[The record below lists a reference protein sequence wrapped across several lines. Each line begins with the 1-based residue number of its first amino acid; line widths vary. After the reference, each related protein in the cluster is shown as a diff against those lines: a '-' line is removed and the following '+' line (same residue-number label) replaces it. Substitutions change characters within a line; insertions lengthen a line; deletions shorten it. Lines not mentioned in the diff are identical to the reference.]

1 MLCMYALFG
10 SGLGTDNLVK
20 SKNQSNELSGENSPY
35 LIQHAT
41 NPVHWMPWSDRAFNR
56 AKTENKPIFLSI
68 GYSTCHWCHVMAH
81 ESFENRE
88 IAEILNRDFV
98 CIKVDR
104 EERPDVDRL
113 YMSFVQ
119 ATTGG
124 GGWPMSVWLTPDLK
138 PFFGGTYF
146 PPVDKFGRPGFG
158 TLLERISAA
167 WRDDQPRILKGAADT
182 LAALRDH
189 SKASAQGDPSVASS
203 PANPTQIFDTAMQT
217 LIQQY
222 DEEHGGFGSAPKFPR
237 PATLNFLLRFA
248 SEKPSGEKDA
258 QIAAGMAL
266 QTLRKMAAGGMHDQL
281 GGGFHRYSV
290 DRFWHVPHY
299 EKMLYDQA
307 QLVCTNLDAYQLS
320 GAAEFA
326 AFARKTLDYVQSGMT
341 DVSGGFH
348 SAEDAD
354 SLFESGKP
362 EHGEGA
368 YYVWSREEIQRLLG
382 ADSDLFSAIFGVETE
397 GNSPRG
403 SDPHGEL
410 KGKNTLIRRIS
421 NGDAAARF
429 ALAEGEVESRLSRCV
444 NTLLAARSKRPK
456 PHRDDKI
463 LTSWNGLMISAF
475 ARGANVLSEPRY
487 LTAARNAAL
496 LIKERMFA
504 NGVLYRSYRGGRGS
518 VEGFAED
525 YAFLIQGL
533 LDLYQADFDIG
544 WLQWALTLQTTQD
557 RLFWDSEGGGYFSNS
572 ASDASVLIRLKE
584 EHDSAEPAASSISAR
599 NLRRIANLM
608 GSEDAHARATSTI
621 HAFEPLLAQSPT
633 SMPQM
638 LCNMLPG
645 ASNPRQIVI
654 AGDLSNPETQALL
667 AAARAPYLGDA
678 LILHAC
684 HEAKAA
690 GLGGKFAS
698 IADMKPIKGKAA
710 AYVCENFSCK
720 APVTDAKA
728 LDVLLRSGNK

>member
-1 MLCMYALFG
+1 M
-10 SGLGTDNLVK
+10 K
-20 SKNQSNELSGENSPY
+20 SKNQSNELSGEKSPY

-41 NPVHWMPWSDRAFNR
+41 NPVHWMPWGEGAFNR

-81 ESFENRE
+81 ESFENHD
-88 IAEILNRDFV
+88 IAEILNREFV

-158 TLLERISAA
+158 TLLERITAA
-167 WRDDQPRILKGAADT
+167 WRDDQPRILEGAADT
-182 LAALRDH
+182 LAALQARAKI
-189 SKASAQGDPSVASS
+189 STPGTLSTT
-203 PANPTQIFDTAMQT
+203 ANPVDPKRIFETAMQT
-217 LIQQY
+217 LIRQY

-266 QTLRKMAAGGMHDQL
+266 ETLRKMAAGGLHDQL

-320 GAAEFA
+320 GSPEFA
-326 AFARKTLDYVQSGMT
+326 AIARKTLDYVQSEMT
-341 DVSGGFH
+341 DLNGGFH

-368 YYVWSREEIQRLLG
+368 YYVWTREEIQRFLG
-382 ADSDLFSAIFGVETE
+382 EDSEVFSAIFGVETE

-410 KGKNTLIRRIS
+410 KGKNTLIRRLS
-421 NGDAAARF
+421 NADAATRF
-429 ALAEGEVESRLSRCV
+429 AIGEAELESRLYRCM
-444 NTLLAARSKRPK
+444 NKLLEVRSKRPK

-475 ARGANVLSEPRY
+475 ARGANALLEPRY
-487 LTAARNAAL
+487 VATARRAAL

-504 NGVLYRSYRGGRGS
+504 DGVLYRSYRGGRGA

-533 LDLYQADFDIG
+533 LDLYQADFEIG
-544 WLQWALTLQTTQD
+544 WLQWALDLQATQD
-557 RLFWDSEGGGYFSNS
+557 RHFWDPADGGYFSSS
-572 ASDASVLIRLKE
+572 AGDPSVLIRLKE
-584 EHDSAEPAASSISAR
+584 DHDSAEPAASSISAR
-599 NLRRIANLM
+599 NLRRIANLT
-608 GSEDAHARATSTI
+608 GSEDARIRAESTI

-638 LCNMLPG
+638 LCNLMPS
-645 ASNPRQIVI
+645 ASSPRQIVI
-654 AGDLSNPETQALL
+654 AGDLSSPDTQALL

-678 LILHAC
+678 LVLHAC
-684 HEAKAA
+684 DGAKAA
-690 GLGGKFAS
+690 GLGEKFGT
-698 IADMKPIKGKAA
+698 IAGMKPIGGKAA
-710 AYVCENFSCK
+710 AYVCENFTCK
-720 APVTDAKA
+720 APVTEAKELDA
-728 LDVLLRSGNK
+728 LLKTGSN

>member
-1 MLCMYALFG
+1 MYALFE
-10 SGLGTDNLVK
+10 SALGTDNIVK
-20 SKNQSNELSGENSPY
+20 SKNQSNELYEEKSPY

-41 NPVHWMPWSDRAFNR
+41 NPVHWMPWGERAFQR

-81 ESFENRE
+81 ESFENSE

-124 GGWPMSVWLTPDLK
+124 GGWPMSVWLTPELK

-158 TLLERISAA
+158 TLLERIAAA
-167 WRDDQPRILKGAADT
+167 WRSDQPRILQGADET
-182 LAALRDH
+182 LAALQART
-189 SKASAQGDPSVASS
+189 STSVPQTPETLSS
-203 PANPTQIFDTAMQT
+203 PADAKRIFDTAIQT
-217 LIQQY
+217 LIRQY
-222 DEEHGGFGSAPKFPR
+222 DEENGGFGSAPKFPR

-248 SEKPSGEKDA
+248 SEKPSGERDA

-266 QTLRKMAAGGMHDQL
+266 QTLRKMAAGGIHDQL

-320 GAAEFA
+320 GSPEFA
-326 AFARKTLDYVQSGMT
+326 AIARKTLDYIQSEMT
-341 DVSGGFH
+341 DVTGGFH

-368 YYVWSREEIQRLLG
+368 YYVWTREEIQRLLG
-382 ADSDLFSAIFGVETE
+382 KDSELFNAVFGVETD
-397 GNSPRG
+397 GNSPKG

-410 KGKNTLIRRIS
+410 KGKNTLLRRIS
-421 NGDAAARF
+421 NADAATRF
-429 ALAEGEVESRLSRCV
+429 AIGEAEVDSVMNRCEKILLEARLS
-444 NTLLAARSKRPK
+444 RPK

-475 ARGANVLSEPRY
+475 ARGANVLAQPRY
-487 LTAARNAAL
+487 MAAARKAAL
-496 LIKERMFA
+496 LIKERMYSK
-504 NGVLYRSYRGGRGS
+504 GVLYRSYRGGRGS

-533 LDLYQADFDIG
+533 LDLYQADFEIA
-544 WLQWALTLQTTQD
+544 WLQWALDLQAAQD
-557 RLFWDSEGGGYFSNS
+557 RLFWDSADGGYFSS
-572 ASDASVLIRLKE
+572 STGDASVLIRLKE
-584 EHDSAEPAASSISAR
+584 DHDSAEPAASSISAR
-599 NLRRIANLM
+599 NLRRIFNLA
-608 GSEDAHARATSTI
+608 GAEDAQARAESTI
-621 HAFEPLLAQSPT
+621 RAFEPVLAQSPT
-633 SMPQM
+633 LMPQM
-638 LCNMLPG
+638 LCNIMPSAG
-645 ASNPRQIVI
+645 NPRQIVI
-654 AGDLSNPETQALL
+654 AGELSNPDTQALL

-698 IADMKPIKGKAA
+698 IADMEPIGGKAA
-710 AYVCENFSCK
+710 AYVCENFTCK
-720 APVTDAKA
+720 APVTDAKE
-728 LDVLLRSGNK
+728 LDALLRAGGK

>member
-1 MLCMYALFG
+1 MYALFG
-10 SGLGTDNLVK
+10 SALGTDNIVK
-20 SKNQSNELSGENSPY
+20 SKSQSNELYSEKSPY

-41 NPVHWMPWSDRAFNR
+41 NPVHWMPWGEGAFNR
-56 AKTENKPIFLSI
+56 AKAENKPIFLSI

-81 ESFENRE
+81 ESFENRD

-158 TLLERISAA
+158 TLLERIATA
-167 WRDDQPRILKGAADT
+167 WRNDQPRILQGAAET
-182 LAALRDH
+182 LAALQTR
-189 SKASAQGDPSVASS
+189 SKTSPPSASATAGSLADAKR
-203 PANPTQIFDTAMQT
+203 IFDTAMQT
-217 LIQQY
+217 LIRQY

-266 QTLRKMAAGGMHDQL
+266 QTLRKMAAGGMNDQL

-320 GAAEFA
+320 GSAEFA
-326 AFARKTLDYVQSGMT
+326 AIARKTLDYVQSEMT
-341 DVSGGFH
+341 DASGGFH

-368 YYVWSREEIQRLLG
+368 YYVWTREEIQNLLG
-382 ADSDLFSAIFGVETE
+382 EDSELFSAIFGIEAE
-397 GNSPRG
+397 GNAPRG

-410 KGKNTLIRRIS
+410 KGKNTLIRKIS
-421 NGDAAARF
+421 NADAAAR
-429 ALAEGEVESRLSRCV
+429 LAIGEAEVESRLSRCT
-444 NTLLAARSKRPK
+444 NRLLEARSKRPK

-475 ARGANVLSEPRY
+475 ARGANALSEPRY
-487 LTAARNAAL
+487 LAAARKAAL
-496 LIKERMFA
+496 MIKERLFSD
-504 NGVLYRSYRGGRGS
+504 GRLYRSYRGGRGS

-533 LDLYQADFDIG
+533 LDLYQADFEVG
-544 WLQWALTLQTTQD
+544 WLQWALSLQATQD
-557 RLFWDSEGGGYFSNS
+557 RLFWDSDEGGYFSS
-572 ASDASVLIRLKE
+572 SEGDASVLIRLKE
-584 EHDSAEPAASSISAR
+584 DHDSAEPAASSIAVR
-599 NLRRIANLM
+599 NLRRIANLT
-608 GSEDAHARATSTI
+608 GAEDTHVRVESTI
-621 HAFEPLLAQSPT
+621 HSFEPLLTQSPT

-638 LCNMLPG
+638 LCNIMPS

-654 AGDLSNPETQALL
+654 AGDPSSPDTQALL
-667 AAARAPYLGDA
+667 AAARAPFLGDT

-684 HEAKAA
+684 HGAKDA

-698 IADMKPIKGKAA
+698 IADMKPVDGKAA
-710 AYVCENFSCK
+710 AYVCENFTCK
-720 APVTDAKA
+720 APVTNAKDLDA
-728 LDVLLRSGNK
+728 LLRRESK

>member
-1 MLCMYALFG
+1 MYALFG
-10 SGLGTDNLVK
+10 HALGTDNIVK
-20 SKNQSNELSGENSPY
+20 SKNQSNELSEEKSPY
-35 LIQHAT
+35 LIQHST
-41 NPVHWMPWSDRAFNR
+41 NPVHWMPWGEGAFNR

-81 ESFENRE
+81 ESFENSD

-146 PPVDKFGRPGFG
+146 PPTDKFGRPGFG
-158 TLLERISAA
+158 TLLERITAA
-167 WRDDQPRILKGAADT
+167 WRDDQPRILEGAADT
-182 LAALRDH
+182 LAALQAR
-189 SKASAQGDPSVASS
+189 SKLSTPGTLSKT
-203 PANPTQIFDTAMQT
+203 ANPSDRKRIFEAAMQT
-217 LIQQY
+217 LIRQY
-222 DEEHGGFGSAPKFPR
+222 DEEHGGFGGAPKFPR

-248 SEKPSGEKDA
+248 SEKPTGEKDA

-266 QTLRKMAAGGMHDQL
+266 QTLRKMAEGGMHDQL

-290 DRFWHVPHY
+290 DRYWHVPHY

-320 GAAEFA
+320 GFPEFA
-326 AFARKTLDYVQSGMT
+326 TIARKTLDYVQSEMT
-341 DVSGGFH
+341 DLSGGFH

-368 YYVWSREEIQRLLG
+368 YYVWTLEEIQSLLG
-382 ADSDLFSAIFGVETE
+382 EDSELFSAIFGVHAD

-410 KGKNTLIRRIS
+410 KGKNTLIRSTS
-421 NGDAAARF
+421 NADAAKRF
-429 ALAEGEVESRLSRCV
+429 AIRESEIDARMNRCFKV
-444 NTLLAARSKRPK
+444 LIEARSRRPR

-463 LTSWNGLMISAF
+463 LASWNGLMISAF

-487 LTAARNAAL
+487 LAAARRAAL
-496 LIKERMFA
+496 LIKQRMFA
-504 NGVLYRSYRGGRGS
+504 DGVLYRSYRGGRSS

-544 WLQWALTLQTTQD
+544 WLQWALDLQATQD
-557 RLFWDSEGGGYFSNS
+557 RLFWDPADGGYFSS
-572 ASDASVLIRLKE
+572 SDGDASVLIRLKE
-584 EHDSAEPAASSISAR
+584 DHDSAEPAASSISAR
-599 NLRRIANLM
+599 NLRRIANLT
-608 GSEDAHARATSTI
+608 GAEDPRVRAESTI
-621 HAFEPLLAQSPT
+621 HAFELLLEQSPT

-638 LCNMLPG
+638 LCNIMPN
-645 ASNPRQIVI
+645 SNTPRQIVI
-654 AGDLSNPETQALL
+654 AGDLSSPDTQALL
-667 AAARAPYLGDA
+667 AAVRAPFLSDA

-684 HEAKAA
+684 DEAETA
-690 GLGGKFAS
+690 GLGREFAS
-698 IADMKPIKGKAA
+698 ISCMKPVSGKAA
-710 AYVCENFSCK
+710 AYVCENFTCK
-720 APVTDAKA
+720 APITDAGKLGA
-728 LDVLLRSGNK
+728 LLREGIK

>member
-1 MLCMYALFG
+1 MYALFG
-10 SGLGTDNLVK
+10 RVLGTDNIVK
-20 SKNQSNELSGENSPY
+20 SKHQSNELSGEKSPY

-41 NPVHWMPWSDRAFNR
+41 NPVHWMPWGEGAFSR
-56 AKTENKPIFLSI
+56 AKAENKPVFLSI

-88 IAEILNRDFV
+88 IAELLNRDFV

-158 TLLERISAA
+158 TLLERIAAA
-167 WRDDQPRILKGAADT
+167 WRDDQPRILQGAAET
-182 LAALRDH
+182 IAALQAR
-189 SKASAQGDPSVASS
+189 SKIS
-203 PANPTQIFDTAMQT
+203 PPGAPPTTGTPADAARMFETAMQT
-217 LIQQY
+217 LIRQY

-237 PATLNFLLRFA
+237 PATLNFLLRLA
-248 SEKPSGEKDA
+248 SERPSGEKDA
-258 QIAAGMAL
+258 RIAAGMAL

-326 AFARKTLDYVQSGMT
+326 AVARRTLDYVQSEMT
-341 DVSGGFH
+341 DASGGFH

-354 SLFESGKP
+354 SFFEAGKP

-368 YYVWSREEIQRLLG
+368 YYVWTKAEIQGLLG
-382 ADSDLFSAIFGVETE
+382 EDSDLFSTVFGVEPE
-397 GNSPRG
+397 GNSPKG

-429 ALAEGEVESRLSRCV
+429 SIGEAEVESRLNRCV
-444 NTLLAARSKRPK
+444 KTLLEARSKRPK

-487 LTAARNAAL
+487 LDAARRSAL
-496 LIKERMFA
+496 LIRERMFA
-504 NGVLYRSYRGGRGS
+504 DGRLYRSYRGGRGS

-533 LDLYQADFDIG
+533 LDLYQADFDLG
-544 WLQWALTLQTTQD
+544 WLRWALDLQAIQD
-557 RLFWDSEGGGYFSNS
+557 GLFWDAEEGGYFSS
-572 ASDASVLIRLKE
+572 GTGDGSVLIRIKE
-584 EHDSAEPAASSISAR
+584 DHDSAEPAASSISVR
-599 NLRRIANLM
+599 NLRRIAILT
-608 GSEDAHARATSTI
+608 GTDDAHARAESTI
-621 HAFEPLLAQSPT
+621 RAFEPLLGQSPT
-633 SMPQM
+633 ALPQM
-638 LCNMLPG
+638 LCNMMPG

-654 AGDLSNPETQALL
+654 AGSLSSPDTQALL
-667 AAARAPYLGDA
+667 AAARKPYLGDA

-684 HEAKAA
+684 HEAKDA

-698 IADMKPIKGKAA
+698 ISNMEPIGGRAA
-710 AYVCENFSCK
+710 AYVCENFTCK
-720 APVTDAKA
+720 APVSEAKELEA
-728 LDVLLRSGNK
+728 LLRSENK

>member
-1 MLCMYALFG
+1 MYALFG
-10 SGLGTDNLVK
+10 RALGTDNIVK
-20 SKNQSNELSGENSPY
+20 SKNQSNQLSSEKSPY

-41 NPVHWMPWSDRAFNR
+41 NPVHWMPWGEGAFNR

-81 ESFENRE
+81 ESFENRD

-158 TLLERISAA
+158 TLLERITTA
-167 WRDDQPRILKGAADT
+167 WRDDQPRILEGAADT
-182 LAALRDH
+182 FAALQARAKI
-189 SKASAQGDPSVASS
+189 STPATLSTT
-203 PANPTQIFDTAMQT
+203 ANPVGPKPIFETAMQT
-217 LIQQY
+217 LIRQY

-266 QTLRKMAAGGMHDQL
+266 QTLRKMAAGGLHDQL

-320 GAAEFA
+320 GSAEFA
-326 AFARKTLDYVQSGMT
+326 VIARKTLDYVQSEIT
-341 DVSGGFH
+341 DPSGGFH

-368 YYVWSREEIQRLLG
+368 CYLWTREEIQNLLG
-382 ADSDLFSAIFGVETE
+382 EDSELFSAVFGVEAD

-410 KGKNTLIRRIS
+410 KGKNTLIRRLS
-421 NGDAAARF
+421 NADAATRF
-429 ALAEGEVESRLSRCV
+429 AVGEADLESRLNRCV
-444 NTLLAARSKRPK
+444 NRLLEARSKRPK

-487 LTAARNAAL
+487 LAAARKAAL
-496 LIKERMFA
+496 MIKERLFSD
-504 NGVLYRSYRGGRGS
+504 GRLYRSYRGGRGS

-533 LDLYQADFDIG
+533 LDLYQADFEIG
-544 WLQWALTLQTTQD
+544 WLQWALDLQATQD
-557 RLFWDSEGGGYFSNS
+557 RLFWDPADGGYFSS
-572 ASDASVLIRLKE
+572 RADDARVLIRLKE
-584 EHDSAEPAASSISAR
+584 DHDSAEPAASSISAR
-599 NLRRIANLM
+599 NLRRVANLT
-608 GSEDAHARATSTI
+608 GAEDARIRAESTI
-621 HAFEPLLAQSPT
+621 HAFEPLLVQSPT

-638 LCNMLPG
+638 LCNIMPS
-645 ASNPRQIVI
+645 ASSPRQIVI
-654 AGDLSNPETQALL
+654 AGDLSSPDTQALL

-678 LILHAC
+678 LVLHAC

-690 GLGGKFAS
+690 GLGVKFAS
-698 IADMKPIKGKAA
+698 IAEMQPIGGKAA
-710 AYVCENFSCK
+710 AYVCENFTCK
-720 APVTDAKA
+720 APVTNAKELDA
-728 LDVLLRSGNK
+728 LLRSASH